1 MCQLTFNKID
11 DKVGK
16 EKGGVGMAQTKK
28 EKVIGPIALLREKL
42 FEMKEKSG
50 MSYNQMARLSNR
62 LYNTDIS
69 PYRIRSVVN
78 PEFTEGKGVESLDEH
93 INAVLQIFAM
103 TKEEFLYNVAKELDV
118 NNDWMIPEIRK
129 FVEDKEN
136 MEYIYAAYKKAA
148 RDKKTKK

>member
-1 MCQLTFNKID
+1 
-11 DKVGK
+11 
-16 EKGGVGMAQTKK
+16 MAQTKK

-62 LYNTDIS
+62 LYNTDVS
-69 PYRIRSVVN
+69 PYKIRSVVN
-78 PEFTEGKGVESLDEH
+78 PEFTEGQGVESLDKH

-103 TKEEFLYNVAKELDV
+103 TKEEFIYNVAKELDV

-136 MEYIYAAYKKAA
+136 MEYIYAAYKKAV
-148 RDKKTKK
+148 RDKKKKEIEGE